1 MTAPASHLAIAAA
14 LGVAVFTVATAVP
27 VASAQVLDKEV
38 HIDAFD
44 FAPLRVTVKTGTT
57 VDDDIPH
64 TAASSGK
71 LFKSRALDTKDKFS
85 FTFTTPGTYEYFCS
99 LHPHMTGAIVVEAA
113 IGSSNAAQ

>member
-38 HIDAFD
+38 HIDAFA
-44 FAPLRVTVKTGTT
+44 FAPQRVSVKTGTT
-57 VDDDIPH
+57 VTWINDDDIPH

-71 LFKSRALDTKDKFS
+71 LFKSRALDKDKFS
-85 FTFTTPGTYEYFCS
+85 FTFTTPGTYEYFSALCI
-99 LHPHMTGAIVVEAA
+99 HT
-113 IGSSNAAQ
+113 

>member
-38 HIDAFD
+38 HIDAFA
-44 FAPLRVTVKTGTT
+44 FAPQRVSVKTGTT
-57 VDDDIPH
+57 VTWINDDDIPH

-71 LFKSRALDTKDKFS
+71 SSSRGRSIPKINSHSRSRRPARMSISALCIHT
-85 FTFTTPGTYEYFCS
+85 
-99 LHPHMTGAIVVEAA
+99 
-113 IGSSNAAQ
+113 